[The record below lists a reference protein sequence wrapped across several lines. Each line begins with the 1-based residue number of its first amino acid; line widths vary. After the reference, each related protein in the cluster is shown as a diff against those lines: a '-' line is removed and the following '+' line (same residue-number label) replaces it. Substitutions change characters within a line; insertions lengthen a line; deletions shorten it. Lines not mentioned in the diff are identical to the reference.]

1 MNKALSVKTQK
12 FLSCLT
18 RSVNKSPQRM
28 LSEKKQPRKN
38 TDSVWLDFEISDI
51 AWSKRLYA
59 VIAKVATVAKKS
71 VKIKLGEV
79 KKKWKFVLH
88 V

>member
-12 FLSCLT
+12 FFKLLNAVGKQITST
-18 RSVNKSPQRM
+18 NAKR
-28 LSEKKQPRKN
+28 EKQPRKN

-71 VKIKLGEV
+71 VKN
-79 KKKWKFVLH
+79 
-88 V
+88 